1 MSDSNYHHSP
11 HAHDDPYPHS
21 HPDAHAM
28 AQYGVDRREK
38 EHELYMMT
46 NSGRSHTSDGD
57 GASAIHSVEIHAQY
71 RGFKGIY
78 YNPVIQVFFLGF
90 VCFMCP
96 GLFNALNGL
105 GGGGQFNTSVS
116 ANANVALYAT
126 FAVSAFFAGCVA
138 ARCPSDI
145 YSDAHGPIGPVRSTT
160 CLGPSSPFS
169 WAARATRSTRAR
181 ICQSAPPTTRLPG

>member
-90 VCFMCP
+90 VCFMGP

-105 GGGGQFNTSVS
+105 GGGGMVNPTTS
-116 ANANVALYAT
+116 ANANSALYAT
-126 FAVSAFFAGCVA
+126 FAVAAFFAG
-138 ARCPSDI
+138 
-145 YSDAHGPIGPVRSTT
+145 
-160 CLGPSSPFS
+160 
-169 WAARATRSTRAR
+169 
-181 ICQSAPPTTRLPG
+181 